1 VVGEKE
7 WVWSAAYRPQLGVRV
22 PTAPGFCAMDRLP
35 CGFGR
40 RSGQDAA
47 RRDPPA
53 IVGKFVEAAT
63 DGSGP

>member
-7 WVWSAAYRPQLGVRV
+7 WVWHMAYKPQSGVRV
-22 PTAPGFCAMDRLP
+22 PTAPGFCAMDRPP
-35 CGFGR
+35 CGFGG

-53 IVGKFVEAAT
+53 IIGKFVEAAT
-63 DGSGP
+63 DGPGP